1 MHFGLLL
8 KRAALAFAGCAA
20 IATGAFLLDS
30 AQVLPPAIWW
40 FHPGSGLPGTEV
52 RIVGNGFGEAL
63 LVTFGGTRAEFSL
76 AGPLVIK
83 ARVPAGAATGPH
95 RRDHPP
101 RHPHLRGGVPGA
113 GGHFVGNG
121 SLTGRI

>member
-1 MHFGLLL
+1 MSFDPSF
-8 KRAALAFAGCAA
+8 KRGVLALAGCAA

-30 AQVLPPAIWW
+30 AQALPPAIWW
-40 FHPGSGLPGTEV
+40 VHPWSAPPGTEV

-83 ARVPAGAATGPH
+83 ARVPSGAASGPIAVTT
-95 RRDHPP
+95 P
-101 RHPHLRGGVPGA
+101 RGTFTSAAVFPVLILSGTVP
-113 GGHFVGNG
+113 
-121 SLTGRI
+121 